1 MSFDD
6 YKGRVGRLSFLE
18 LKKEKRGLQD
28 NIIMAS
34 EYLEKFPCEHWRK
47 EIESNKQKLILVEK
61 LMEKK

>member
-1 MSFDD
+1 
-6 YKGRVGRLSFLE
+6 
-18 LKKEKRGLQD
+18 
-28 NIIMAS
+28 MAS